1 MSDVN
6 RPATGI
12 DRGPVTGA
20 HQPADVPRP
29 DEPLGELLR
38 TVTSDLSTLFRQELA
53 LAKVEIKEDA
63 RQAGK
68 IGGMFGA
75 GAVGALMALLFLSFA
90 LAWLLDQVMP
100 RALAFL
106 IVGVVY
112 AVVAA
117 VLFLRGR
124 DQTKQ
129 FDPTPEQTIETL
141 KEDVQWA
148 KRNS

>member
-20 HQPADVPRP
+20 HQPGDVPRP

-75 GAVGALMALLFLSFA
+75 GAVSALMALLFLSFA
-90 LAWLLDQVMP
+90 LAWLLDQAMP

-124 DQTKQ
+124 DQAKQ